1 MNWEFLIQN
10 KESLLVSTDT
20 RNLPAGCVFFALH
33 GANFD
38 GNKFAQ
44 QALEQGASLV
54 VIDDPEVFSTLNP
67 QLSYTSSA
75 SDRSSKGEIRTFNS
89 QHSYTSSASDRS
101 SKGEIRTLPSQLLLV
116 EDTLLALQDLARAWR
131 RHLGLPIIG
140 VTGTNGK
147 TTTKELL
154 ATVLST
160 KYNLHYTQGNLNNQ
174 IGVPLTLLSL
184 TTAHELAIVEMG
196 ASHPGD
202 IKELVDIA
210 EPNYGLI
217 TNVGRAHLEG
227 FGSFEGVQRTK
238 QELYDYLVAHQG
250 TIFRN
255 TDNPYL
261 AAMHSNAARE
271 FRSLGVQEF
280 RSTSEPLN
288 RAASEL
294 SEPLNRAASEL
305 SEPLNSKASEP
316 SEPLNSDF
324 VAYTTG
330 VMPDGTRL
338 VGAYNAENISA
349 ALCVGEYFGVD
360 REQGLAAIRQYVP
373 TNNRSQAMT
382 TERNRLIVDAYNA
395 NPTSMQAAISVFKG
409 DTFILGAMREL
420 GEYTHLEHQNVVN
433 MLAERKADL
442 VFLVGEEYR
451 LTTSPYPIFDTVD
464 QLHAYL
470 EEHPLTD
477 KHILL
482 KGSRSTHIE
491 QLLDI
496 L

>member
-1 MNWEFLIQN
+1 MDWSFLIKN

-38 GNKFAQ
+38 GNKFAL
-44 QALEQGASLV
+44 QALEQGASLA
-54 VIDDPEVFSTLNP
+54 VIDDPEVIA
-67 QLSYTSSA
+67 SSPDSLIA
-75 SDRSSKGEIRTFNS
+75 SSPIAYRQSPIAHPR
-89 QHSYTSSASDRS
+89 
-101 SKGEIRTLPSQLLLV
+101 LLLV

-131 RHLGLPIIG
+131 RELALPIIG
-140 VTGTNGK
+140 ITGTNGK

-174 IGVPLTLLSL
+174 IGVPLTLLQI
-184 TTAHELAIVEMG
+184 TRAHEMAIVEMG

-227 FGSFEGVQRTK
+227 FGSFEGVQNTK
-238 QELYDYLVAHQG
+238 QELYDYLVAHNG

-261 AAMHSNAARE
+261 ATMYQNALQAAGDLQ
-271 FRSLGVQEF
+271 RSDLQDQGSDLQ
-280 RSTSEPLN
+280 RSDLH
-288 RAASEL
+288 
-294 SEPLNRAASEL
+294 
-305 SEPLNSKASEP
+305 
-316 SEPLNSDF
+316 
-324 VAYTTG
+324 YTTG

-338 VGAYNAENISA
+338 IGAYNAENVSA
-349 ALCVGEYFGVD
+349 ALCVGEYFGID
-360 REQGLAAIRQYVP
+360 REQGLEAIRQYVP
-373 TNNRSQAMT
+373 TNNRSQSMQTAH
-382 TERNRLIVDAYNA
+382 NHLIVDAYNA
-395 NPTSMQAAISVFKG
+395 NPTSMQAAINAFKG
-409 DTFILGAMREL
+409 DTYILGAMREL
-420 GEYTHLEHQNVVN
+420 GEYSHLEHQNLVN

-442 VFLVGEEYR
+442 VYLVGEEYR
-451 LTTSPYPIFDTVD
+451 QTTSPYPIFDRVEE
-464 QLHAYL
+464 LRAYL
-470 EEHPLTD
+470 EQHPLRD
-477 KHILL
+477 RKILL
-482 KGSRSTHIE
+482 KGSRSTKME
-491 QLLDI
+491 TLLDI

>member
-1 MNWEFLIQN
+1 MDWSSLIRN
-10 KESLLVSTDT
+10 NTSLLVSTDT

-38 GNKFAQ
+38 GNKFAM

-54 VIDDPEVFSTLNP
+54 VVDDPEV
-67 QLSYTSSA
+67 Y
-75 SDRSSKGEIRTFNS
+75 NS
-89 QHSYTSSASDRS
+89 HSQSPIANSR
-101 SKGEIRTLPSQLLLV
+101 IILV
-116 EDTLLALQDLARAWR
+116 EDTLLALQALAREWR
-131 RHLGLPIIG
+131 RYLGLPIIG

-160 KYNLHYTQGNLNNQ
+160 KYHIHYTQGNLNNQ
-174 IGVPLTLLSL
+174 IGVPLTLLQL
-184 TTAHELAIVEMG
+184 TRAHELAIVEMG

-227 FGSFEGVQRTK
+227 FGGFEGVQRTK

-255 TDNPYL
+255 TDNPFL
-261 AAMHSNAARE
+261 MQMHENALTTHLE
-271 FRSLGVQEF
+271 LL
-280 RSTSEPLN
+280 EPLKPLKQQ
-288 RAASEL
+288 L
-294 SEPLNRAASEL
+294 SCEG
-305 SEPLNSKASEP
+305 
-316 SEPLNSDF
+316 DF

-330 VMPDGTRL
+330 VMPTGTNL

-349 ALCVGEYFGVD
+349 ALCVGEHFGVD

-382 TERNRLIVDAYNA
+382 TEHNQLIVDAYNA

-420 GEYTHLEHQNVVN
+420 GDYTHLEHQNVVN
-433 MLAERKADL
+433 MLAERKAD
-442 VFLVGEEYR
+442 VVYLVGQEYR
-451 LTTSPYPIFDTVD
+451 LTTSPYPIFDTVEE
-464 QLHAYL
+464 LHAYL
-470 EEHPLTD
+470 EEHPLRD

-491 QLLDI
+491 RLLDI

>member
-1 MNWEFLIQN
+1 MTWDFLIQN

-38 GNKFAQ
+38 GNKFAH

-54 VIDDPEVFSTLNP
+54 VVDDPEVYN
-67 QLSYTSSA
+67 A
-75 SDRSSKGEIRTFNS
+75 HS
-89 QHSYTSSASDRS
+89 QSPRM
-101 SKGEIRTLPSQLLLV
+101 ILV

-131 RHLGLPIIG
+131 RYLGLPIIG

-154 ATVLST
+154 ASVLST
-160 KYNLHYTQGNLNNQ
+160 KYTIHYTQGNLNNQ
-174 IGVPLTLLSL
+174 IGVPLTLLQL
-184 TTAHELAIVEMG
+184 TKAHEMAIVEMG

-210 EPNYGLI
+210 EPNFGLI

-227 FGSFEGVQRTK
+227 FGSFEGVQQTK
-238 QELYDYLVAHQG
+238 QELYDYLVAHDG

-261 AAMHSNAARE
+261 AAMHSKAVQE
-271 FRSLGVQEF
+271 FRSLGV
-280 RSTSEPLN
+280 TSQQ
-288 RAASEL
+288 AQGAS
-294 SEPLNRAASEL
+294 A
-305 SEPLNSKASEP
+305 PLNSAASEP
-316 SEPLNSDF
+316 SEPLNDDF

-338 VGAYNAENISA
+338 IGAYNAENISA
-349 ALCVGEYFGVD
+349 ALCVGAYFGVD
-360 REQGLAAIRQYVP
+360 RELGMEAIRKYVP
-373 TNNRSQAMT
+373 TNNRSQHMQTAH
-382 TERNRLIVDAYNA
+382 NQLIVDAYNA

-420 GEYTHLEHQNVVN
+420 GDYTHLEHQNVVN
-433 MLAERKADL
+433 MLAERKAD
-442 VFLVGEEYR
+442 VVYLVGEEYR
-451 LTTSPYPIFDTVD
+451 LTTSPYPIFDTVED
-464 QLHAYL
+464 LRAYL
-470 EEHPLTD
+470 EQHPLRD
-477 KHILL
+477 RKILL
-482 KGSRSTHIE
+482 KGSRSTKME
-491 QLLDI
+491 TLLDI